1 MNNAIKH
8 INVKDV
14 IQVDNELL
22 ENISL
27 LIDGQANSS
36 IKTIFAD
43 LHSADIAEIINHL
56 KFDDAVYTFRLLDNE
71 TAGEVVPELD
81 ENLREKIFL
90 EFEPKKIAAI
100 VDELEMDDATDVVSD
115 LPDEVAE
122 KVLEK
127 IDTEDSEDVKEL
139 LQYDEETA
147 GGLMN
152 SDFIFVNENATVAD
166 AIEQIRENADEFE
179 HIYFIYVLSEDES
192 LIGQVLLKSLLTNSY
207 SANIKSAVEE
217 DLIYVTP
224 EIDQEKVAD
233 IMDKYDLVAIPV
245 VDENK
250 HMLGRITIDDIVDV
264 IHDEASEDLQKFAGL
279 SDDEE
284 FSYSTVRIS
293 RNRMPWLFVSLFGEM
308 ISALVLSSFQASIE
322 NLIVSSFFIPIVMA
336 MGGSAGSQAAIV
348 MVQGMGTG
356 TVRIRESFRKL
367 LKEFRVA
374 LLNGLIS
381 AVVLF
386 ALSHFI
392 FNTEIQFSLI
402 LCISLFVIMIN
413 ATMLGASVPIILK
426 KFGADPA
433 IATGPFVQTSNDI
446 FGLIIYLSLLSI
458 FFTH

>member
-1 MNNAIKH
+1 MNNKNEH

-14 IQVDNELL
+14 IQVDRELL
-22 ENISL
+22 DNISL
-27 LIDGQANSS
+27 LIDQQANAS

-56 KFDDAVYTFRLLDNE
+56 KFDDAVYTFKLLDNE
-71 TAGEVVPELD
+71 TAGEVVPELN

-90 EFEPKKIAAI
+90 ELEPKNIAAI
-100 VDELEMDDATDVVSD
+100 VDELETDDAADVVSD

-122 KVLEK
+122 KVLDK
-127 IDTEDSEDVKEL
+127 INPEDSEDVKEL

-152 SDFIFVNENATVAD
+152 SDFVFVNENAKVSD
-166 AIEQIRENADEFE
+166 AIEEVRKNSDEFE
-179 HIYFIYVLSEDES
+179 HIYFIYVLAEDEK
-192 LIGQVLLKSLLTNSY
+192 LIGQVLLKSLLTNPP
-207 SANIKSAVEE
+207 SANIKTAVEE
-217 DLIYVTP
+217 DLIFVTP
-224 EIDQEKVAD
+224 EIDQEEVAD
-233 IMDKYDLVAIPV
+233 VMDKYDLVAIPV

-250 HMLGRITIDDIVDV
+250 RMLGRITIDDVVDV
-264 IHDEASEDLQKFAGL
+264 IQEEASEDLQKFAGL

-284 FSYSTVRIS
+284 FSYSTVQIS

-308 ISALVLSSFQASIE
+308 ISAFVLSSFQASLE
-322 NLIVSSFFIPIVMA
+322 KLIVSSFFIPIVMA

-356 TVRIRESFRKL
+356 TIRIRESFRKL
-367 LKEFRVA
+367 FKEFRVA
-374 LLNGLIS
+374 MLNGIIS

-392 FNTEIQFSLI
+392 FHTEIQFSLI
-402 LCISLFVIMIN
+402 LCVSLFLIMIN
-413 ATMLGASVPIILK
+413 ATMVGASVPIILK
-426 KFGADPA
+426 RFGADPA

-446 FGLIIYLSLLSI
+446 FGLIIYLSLLAI
-458 FFTH
+458 FFTY